1 MKTLQLSGK
10 PYPIYEEGKITKT
23 EVRLVGD
30 SGLFIPVELIGDQ
43 TAKEADDL
51 VSLALDA
58 FVREYVTKYAVAE
71 SVQKV
76 EELSLAQK
84 EIEQNAEQAK
94 ATAEAANTQATALK
108 AVIAKSQKMADIQA
122 IFMLTSG
129 LAIDPDVYKGT
140 LELLDKPQNQHTYA
154 PFDIFAVEDKD
165 YEESAGEGNL
175 VFVQVLSE
183 FTYNG
188 EDVKALKT
196 KAEGDSSL
204 FVATYADL
212 IKGKKEE

>member
-1 MKTLQLSGK
+1 MRWLSRCK
-10 PYPIYEEGKITKT
+10 
-23 EVRLVGD
+23 R
-30 SGLFIPVELIGDQ
+30 SR
-43 TAKEADDL
+43 
-51 VSLALDA
+51 S
-58 FVREYVTKYAVAE
+58 
-71 SVQKV
+71 
-76 EELSLAQK
+76 SLAQK

-175 VFVQVLSE
+175 VFVHVNEPFAYDKQTLKELESE
-183 FTYNG
+183 DKVT
-188 EDVKALKT
+188 VIK
-196 KAEGDSSL
+196 
-204 FVATYADL
+204 YADL
-212 IKGKKEE
+212 VKHD

>member
-23 EVRLVGD
+23 EVRLAGEN
-30 SGLFIPVELIGDQ
+30 GLFIPVELVGDK
-43 TAKEADDL
+43 TAKQADDL
-51 VSLALDA
+51 IKEGLDA

-76 EELSLAQK
+76 EQLSLAQK
-84 EIEQNAEQAK
+84 EIEENAEQAK
-94 ATAEAANTQATALK
+94 ATAEAANTQAAVLK
-108 AVIAKSQKMADIQA
+108 EVVSKSQKMSNLQA

-129 LAIDPDVYKGT
+129 LSIDPDVYKGT
-140 LELLDKPQNQHTYA
+140 LELLDKPIKKHTYA
-154 PFDIFAVEDKD
+154 PFDIFAVEDST
-165 YEESAGEGNL
+165 YEETLTEGHL

-183 FTYNG
+183 FTYKG
-188 EDVKALKT
+188 EDVKALKA
-196 KAEGDSSL
+196 KAEEDASV

-212 IKGKKEE
+212 IKEKKEE

>member
-76 EELSLAQK
+76 EELSC
-84 EIEQNAEQAK
+84 
-94 ATAEAANTQATALK
+94 
-108 AVIAKSQKMADIQA
+108 
-122 IFMLTSG
+122 
-129 LAIDPDVYKGT
+129 
-140 LELLDKPQNQHTYA
+140 
-154 PFDIFAVEDKD
+154 
-165 YEESAGEGNL
+165 
-175 VFVQVLSE
+175 
-183 FTYNG
+183 
-188 EDVKALKT
+188 T
-196 KAEGDSSL
+196 KRD
-204 FVATYADL
+204 
-212 IKGKKEE
+212 